1 VNFKLEIERM
11 RECFEHNRPVKFRL
25 PRPWWMFADD
35 ELSKIYTD
43 KEILLEHG
51 KIYYSYL
58 LQANVKL
65 FQKFPPF
72 DYPAQIVY
80 STASDIDNNPL
91 LLKDTIEE
99 IYSYKYSNEDPPNKL
114 VEIVENIRN
123 EKDRTAFS
131 VECQT
136 DSTKLV
142 AKMQTIMV
150 YRKHLP
156 MRILMGSI
164 LPVIA
169 CPEECDSVIILPSE
183 YWSNEFKESWLT
195 EL

>member
-1 VNFKLEIERM
+1 MDFKLEIEKM
-11 RECFEHNRPVKFRL
+11 RCLFEKNRPNKLRL
-25 PRPWWMFADD
+25 HRPWWMFADD
-35 ELSKIYTD
+35 ELSKIYSEKT
-43 KEILLEHG
+43 ILLEQG
-51 KIYYSYL
+51 EIYYSYL

-80 STASDIDNNPL
+80 SATSDTDENPL
-91 LLKDTIEE
+91 LLKDIVEK
-99 IYSYKYSNEDPPNKL
+99 IYSYKYSNEDPPNEL
-114 VEIVENIRN
+114 IEIVENIRN

-131 VECQT
+131 VECYM
-136 DSTKLV
+136 DSAKLL

-156 MRILMGSI
+156 TRILKGSV

-169 CPEECDSVIILPSE
+169 CPKKCDSVLILPSE
-183 YWSNEFKESWLT
+183 YWSNEFIRSWFTQL
-195 EL
+195 